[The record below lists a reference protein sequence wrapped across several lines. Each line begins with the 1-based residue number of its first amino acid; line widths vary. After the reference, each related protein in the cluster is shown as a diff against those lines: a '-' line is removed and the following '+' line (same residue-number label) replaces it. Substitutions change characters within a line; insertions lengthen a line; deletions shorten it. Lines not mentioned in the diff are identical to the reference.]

1 MKYLLTMGALVAAM
15 PVAAQTTTP
24 VPPPPPAPPVIVPA
38 PPVAAPLPVIPPAP
52 QFAPI
57 PAPDYNTDAGWLCRP
72 GRQDACAVDQ
82 NVTVIA
88 ANGKAKVV
96 KFKPGTATTYDCF
109 YVYPTVS
116 LDPTPNSDTNIGPE
130 EKAVAA
136 SQAARFAS
144 KCRVFAP
151 MYRQVTLTALR
162 DIMAGKA
169 SAADR
174 KLAYLDVEAAWYNYL
189 KRDNNGRG
197 VVLIGHSQGAGILKQ
212 LVAGVI
218 EKDAD
223 MRRKMISAYLIGTNV
238 AVPQGADTGGDFKS
252 VKLCRTLNQ
261 YGCVVSYVTFRAD
274 SPPPADSR
282 FGRIAD
288 QPGMVAACT
297 NPAALGGGKAVTDAI
312 FGAKGAGFGSTPM
325 GNWATGVA
333 VTTPFVSVP
342 GLISAECVS
351 NGGFN
356 YLAVTVNA
364 DPKDPRTDTIVG
376 DVVVNGTMLK
386 DWGLHLIDM
395 PVEMG
400 DLVSLSEYQAA
411 AWRGI
416 PLPTPKKK

>member
-1 MKYLLTMGALVAAM
+1 MNKSMMVGVLLAAI
-15 PVAAQTTTP
+15 AGQANAQTT
-24 VPPPPPAPPVIVPA
+24 PPAPPV
-38 PPVAAPLPVIPPAP
+38 PPVL
-52 QFAPI
+52 API

-72 GRQDACAVDQ
+72 GRQDACRVDQ
-82 NVTVIA
+82 NVTAIA
-88 ANGKAKVV
+88 ANGKAKII
-96 KFKPGTATTYDCF
+96 KFKADPAATYDCF

-116 LDPTPNSDTNIGPE
+116 LDATPNSDLNIGPE
-130 EKAVAA
+130 ERQVAA

-151 MYRQVTLTALR
+151 IYRQVTLTALR
-162 DIMAGKA
+162 DVMAGKA
-169 SAADR
+169 TAADR

-218 EKDAD
+218 EQDAD
-223 MRRKMISAYLIGTNV
+223 MKRKLIAAYLIGTNV
-238 AVPQGADTGGDFKS
+238 AVPPGGDVGGDFQR
-252 VKLCRTLNQ
+252 VKLCKSVQQ
-261 YGCVVSYVTFRAD
+261 YGCVVTYTSFRAD
-274 SPPPADSR
+274 SRPPENSR
-282 FGRIAD
+282 FARVAD
-288 QPGMVAACT
+288 KPGMVAACT

-312 FGAKGAGFGSTPM
+312 FGAKGAGLASAPM
-325 GNWATGVA
+325 GPWTADNAA

-351 NGGFN
+351 NGGFT

-364 DPKDPRTDTIVG
+364 NPADPRTDTIVG
-376 DVVVNGTMLK
+376 DVVVNGTILK

-400 DLVSLSEYQAA
+400 NLVSLSEYQAA
-411 AWRGI
+411 SWRGV
-416 PLPTPKKK
+416 PMKEPKR